1 MNHPIDRRDFL
12 SSVGSVAAAS
22 LLLASCSARAT
33 GAGRK
38 ITTPAPDTLNLNAM
52 MQPIEQRSVLRDPDW
67 FIWGGGCVKAGKTY
81 HMLFARWPKKEG
93 FNAWVTHSEIAHATA
108 PDPLGPW
115 TVTGPVFERR
125 AGFWDGD
132 NLHNPL
138 VQEFDGKYY
147 LYYSGN
153 YGPRDGTKDGWW
165 THRNNQRLGV
175 AVADHPAGPWRRF
188 DKPLLEPT
196 PGSFDGLLV
205 NSPTVARNSRGT
217 PGRGQYVMVYK
228 GVSEGKMPFGGKV
241 RMGLATATNPLGPWK
256 KENIT
261 LFDHPT
267 EQFPTDDNYIWY
279 GPSLRQE
286 GRFYAIVKDYR
297 GFYSQQARP
306 GSTEKESL
314 VLFTSDDGL
323 DWKLGTHP
331 FVSDFRLHWADG
343 RVSER
348 LARLDQ
354 PQVWLEN
361 GKPSVLFLAVKAK
374 DDKDDSDLSYNVQ
387 IKLKA

>member
-1 MNHPIDRRDFL
+1 M
-12 SSVGSVAAAS
+12 
-22 LLLASCSARAT
+22 ARSRSQRA
-33 GAGRK
+33 
-38 ITTPAPDTLNLNAM
+38 PDSPQPDTLDLNAL
-52 MQPIEQRSVLRDPDW
+52 MQPIESRSVLRDPDW
-67 FIWGGGCVKAGKTY
+67 FIWGGGCVKAPGRRSEDGQY

-108 PDPLGPW
+108 ADPLGPW
-115 TVTGPVFERR
+115 TVTGR
-125 AGFWDGD
+125 AQGMKQRLGFWDAD

-138 VQEFDGKYY
+138 VLQFDNKYY

-153 YGPRDGTKDGWW
+153 FGPRDGTKEGWW
-165 THRNNQRLGV
+165 IHRNNQRLGV
-175 AVADHPAGPWRRF
+175 AVADHPAGPWKRF

-205 NSPTVARNSRGT
+205 NSPTVARNSK
-217 PGRGQYVMVYK
+217 GQYVMVYK

-241 RMGLATATNPLGPWK
+241 RMGLATADNPLGPWK

-267 EQFPTDDNYIWY
+267 EQFPTDDNYIWC
-279 GPSLRQE
+279 QND
-286 GRFYAIVKDYR
+286 RFYAIVKDYR
-297 GFYSQQARP
+297 GFYTQQARAASGRATSGRP

-314 VLFTSDDGL
+314 VLFTSETGR
-323 DWKLGTHP
+323 DWRLAAHP
-331 FVSDFRLHWADG
+331 FVSDFRLRWTDG

-348 LARLDQ
+348 LSGTPLHRLDQ

-361 GKPSVLFLAVKAK
+361 GKPSVLFLAVKAN
-374 DDKDDSDLSYNVQ
+374 DDNDDSDLSYNVQ
-387 IKLKA
+387 IKLKG